1 MIELYYASA
10 RHLDLLKRYTEDSD
24 VSGPVKPGGTAPGS
38 AVLERRQHK
47 TKTPKM
53 YRVVLLND
61 DYTTMEFVVSVLEG
75 IFQKSPAEAFRLMM
89 QVHTQEQASCG
100 TYTYEVAETKV
111 DTVQDT
117 AKREGFPLQATIEED

>member
-1 MIELYYASA
+1 M
-10 RHLDLLKRYTEDSD
+10 SD
-24 VSGPVKPGGTAPGS
+24 PEKPGDTAPGD

-75 IFQKSPAEAFRLMM
+75 VFQKGPAEAFRLMM
-89 QVHTQEQASCG
+89 QVHTKGQAACG
-100 TYTYEVAETKV
+100 TYTHEVAETKV
-111 DTVQDT
+111 DTVGDM
-117 AKREGFPLQATIEED
+117 ARREGFPLQAAIEEE